1 MTITEHDR
9 ELDDVDREL
18 LNALQWD
25 FPVVPRPF
33 AALGERLGL
42 TEADVCARVQ
52 HVKET
57 GVLRQL
63 SAIFDTRALGY
74 SSALVAARVDPD
86 TVDAGAAAV
95 SEHPGVSHNYKRNHA
110 YNLWYTLAVPPGDDF
125 DAHLDALH
133 RESGATVTRKLP
145 TLQLYKIGVKLD
157 MTGKTAANAK
167 ATVLAH
173 ETPDRRPDMVA
184 PELTDEQVRMMQLVQ
199 EDLPVVVE
207 PFAAFGEQI
216 GRSGAD
222 VLAALDEFKQRKW
235 MRRFAAVM
243 NHRSAGFKANAMG
256 VWAVPEDQL
265 PEIGPQMAG
274 FASVSHCYRR
284 PTYDDWPYTVFTMV
298 HGRSGRDCEAVIEA
312 IRDETGID
320 EYALLWSIKE
330 YKKVRLRY
338 FTPDWNT
345 WAEQHLTAA

>member
-1 MTITEHDR
+1 
-9 ELDDVDREL
+9 
-18 LNALQWD
+18 
-25 FPVVPRPF
+25 
-33 AALGERLGL
+33 
-42 TEADVCARVQ
+42 
-52 HVKET
+52 
-57 GVLRQL
+57 
-63 SAIFDTRALGY
+63 
-74 SSALVAARVDPD
+74 
-86 TVDAGAAAV
+86 
-95 SEHPGVSHNYKRNHA
+95 VSHNYKRNHA

-184 PELTDEQVRMMQLVQ
+184 PQLTDEQVQMMQLLQ

-222 VLAALDEFKQRKW
+222 VLAALDEFKERKW

-265 PEIGPQMAG
+265 AEIGPQMAG

-284 PTYDDWPYTVFTMV
+284 PTYEDWPYTVFTMV

-312 IRDETGID
+312 IRDETGVD

-338 FTPDWNT
+338 FTPDWNA
-345 WAEQHLTAA
+345 WATEHLTA